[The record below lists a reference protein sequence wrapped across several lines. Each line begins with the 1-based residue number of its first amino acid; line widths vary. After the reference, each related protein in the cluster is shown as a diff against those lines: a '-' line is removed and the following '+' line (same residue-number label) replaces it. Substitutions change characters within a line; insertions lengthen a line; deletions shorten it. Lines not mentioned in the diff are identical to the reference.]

1 MFATLDDLEGQIE
14 LFVRDAGGEAAE
26 QIELDRVVVVRGRVD
41 HKNRGETSLVVA
53 EAERFEPGADELAT
67 ARAKAAA
74 RRDPEK
80 IVLRVRAAQFGPHL
94 VEELK
99 TLFESFPG
107 RSEVLLEMKT
117 REGTRT
123 LRFGDSYRISPSPPL
138 RAQLD
143 ELLGPRSLA
152 A

>member
-1 MFATLDDLEGQIE
+1 
-14 LFVRDAGGEAAE
+14 
-26 QIELDRVVVVRGRVD
+26 VVVRGRVD

-53 EAERFEPGADELAT
+53 EAEHFEPGADELAA

-74 RRDPEK
+74 KRDPEQ
-80 IVLRVRAAQFGPHL
+80 IVLRVRAAEFGPHL

-99 TLFESFPG
+99 ALFESFPG
-107 RSEVLLEMKT
+107 RTEVLLEMKT

-123 LRFGDSYRISPSPPL
+123 LRFGDGYRVSASGAL

-143 ELLGPRSLA
+143 ELLGPRALA